1 MSFTLS
7 RLLPLLRHEESE
19 ARRVALSELV
29 ALRAPGVVEAFVA
42 TLGDDDWRVRKEAA
56 SLTPRVEPRD
66 ELLVA
71 LARALDDKE
80 NIGLRNAAV
89 EALVSLGP
97 DAVPVALAAFDALD
111 ADGRKLAVEV
121 LAGVPDPR
129 GVERLIRG
137 VGDSDSNVAHA
148 SAEALGRAGLAS
160 EDARR
165 RATAALAAC
174 LDRDDIP
181 LVLAALESLVR
192 LDARIPYARLLP
204 LSRQPLLRRA
214 AIAAAAHSRE
224 EPALGVLVEATASS
238 PATVAREA
246 TIALARWL
254 DETPPGSKL
263 ASIAGERLR
272 TVAGVHERL
281 RHAALDEVDSELRG
295 AALVLLG
302 AVRERGDVVTLVG
315 AAQDEEVSNAAMRGL
330 EIFGPDAGP
339 GLGALLE
346 VADPPIRT
354 TLLTII
360 AALGAPIERERL
372 RIVREWVLDSAA
384 DVAAAAAALLAQLG
398 DERDLGRLVSLTAH
412 NDPRVAEAATAAVGT
427 LAVRHPE
434 AARALLGALDPTAEH
449 AAAGAAIVAALAS
462 REGAAAREDLVSF
475 GERALRSADAR
486 ARRLAIEALAASGDA
501 SVADTIALSLAD
513 EERDVRLS
521 AVRALGALGAAGPL
535 RALVRESSDE
545 ETVSVA
551 LRALSAADLATALE
565 VARELVRGSDAALA
579 STAVEVLSR
588 PPGAERARG
597 LLLALEHA
605 DKDVVALALAELGP
619 DIAGA
624 GEEVFARVADCL
636 THPAWEVRRLAS
648 ELLGQGRSPE
658 ARALLRARLE
668 HELEPAVREVLQGAL
683 SIRPP
688 RGPADG
694 DSQSGDDGSDEE
706 PRG

>member
-1 MSFTLS
+1 M
-7 RLLPLLRHEESE
+7 RHPE
-19 ARRVALSELV
+19 
-29 ALRAPGVVEAFVA
+29 G
-42 TLGDDDWRVRKEAA
+42 
-56 SLTPRVEPRD
+56 
-66 ELLVA
+66 
-71 LARALDDKE
+71 LARA
-80 NIGLRNAAV
+80 
-89 EALVSLGP
+89 
-97 DAVPVALAAFDALD
+97 
-111 ADGRKLAVEV
+111 
-121 LAGVPDPR
+121 
-129 GVERLIRG
+129 
-137 VGDSDSNVAHA
+137 
-148 SAEALGRAGLAS
+148 
-160 EDARR
+160 AR
-165 RATAALAAC
+165 
-174 LDRDDIP
+174 
-181 LVLAALESLVR
+181 
-192 LDARIPYARLLP
+192 
-204 LSRQPLLRRA
+204 
-214 AIAAAAHSRE
+214 
-224 EPALGVLVEATASS
+224 
-238 PATVAREA
+238 
-246 TIALARWL
+246 
-254 DETPPGSKL
+254 
-263 ASIAGERLR
+263 
-272 TVAGVHERL
+272 
-281 RHAALDEVDSELRG
+281 
-295 AALVLLG
+295 
-302 AVRERGDVVTLVG
+302 
-315 AAQDEEVSNAAMRGL
+315 
-330 EIFGPDAGP
+330 
-339 GLGALLE
+339 
-346 VADPPIRT
+346 
-354 TLLTII
+354 
-360 AALGAPIERERL
+360 
-372 RIVREWVLDSAA
+372 
-384 DVAAAAAALLAQLG
+384 
-398 DERDLGRLVSLTAH
+398 
-412 NDPRVAEAATAAVGT
+412 
-427 LAVRHPE
+427 
-434 AARALLGALDPTAEH
+434 ALDPTAEH

-486 ARRLAIEALAASGDA
+486 ARLRDREALAASGARRSPTIRSRSPTRDA
-501 SVADTIALSLAD
+501 
-513 EERDVRLS
+513 DVRLS